1 MSDAEIFFDGACLPF
16 NPNGVATYGFV
27 IKNSG
32 KIVSS
37 GSGIASEKGTN
48 NIAEYTALIKAL
60 EKALEL
66 GYTKVKIYGDS
77 LLVVNQINGIYEVKS
92 SNIYPLYEKA
102 CKLLKS
108 LSGWKIQWIRREK
121 NIDADKLSRYAFIEY
136 IENKNRERAQKIN
149 PEVVQIVG
157 PNEFRVG
164 SYIVR
169 LKPPFCSCPYFEKFN
184 SFPLMKKDNIII
196 KCKHILIVEKL
207 KTQKVINL

>member
-92 SNIYPLYEKA
+92 SKY
-102 CKLLKS
+102 
-108 LSGWKIQWIRREK
+108 LS
-121 NIDADKLSRYAFIEY
+121 FI
-136 IENKNRERAQKIN
+136 
-149 PEVVQIVG
+149 
-157 PNEFRVG
+157 
-164 SYIVR
+164 
-169 LKPPFCSCPYFEKFN
+169 
-184 SFPLMKKDNIII
+184 
-196 KCKHILIVEKL
+196 
-207 KTQKVINL
+207 